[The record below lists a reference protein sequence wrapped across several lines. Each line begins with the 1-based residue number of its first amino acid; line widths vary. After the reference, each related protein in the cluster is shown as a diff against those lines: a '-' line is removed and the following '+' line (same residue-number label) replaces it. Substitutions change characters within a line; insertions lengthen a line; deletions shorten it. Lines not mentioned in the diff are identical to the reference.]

1 MAKKINKIKLPTP
14 KRKNPCRISGEY
26 SSGVSGVSL
35 KKQEAK
41 AEINSFM
48 RNEIGYVFPN
58 QKEALIAKQ
67 NKLTKILKDTKRKL
81 NKSKLTP
88 KQKNVLNTRF
98 KKAANDKAKVF
109 NDLKFFD
116 LKRKKAEE
124 FRNILI
130 KDLNRSLKDSFYNMD
145 VERTAQALKEALM
158 IRTGLRFRR
167 ITELS
172 MLDIN
177 ELLNTY
183 KVWFRQREA
192 GINPKDFKGMGK
204 FSYYSKPSFYVVL
217 QNDKSL
223 QGISLNRE
231 IQESLNRKSTKKI
244 EYNRRYAENVES
256 LTDFVHMS
264 SIAYFPNENEQPV
277 NKKDLTTVEE
287 VQNFRN
293 IYELQADLM
302 DSRTKYIVPQPIGDI
317 IRRSKTLKGKDS
329 NALDRYNSIISYA
342 VKSGFHLSK
351 DIHEVPVGNKS
362 YYYVTMKTTDK
373 KGVEKYEAFLAPHFL
388 DDNNRVRF
396 YYPKTLDGKLN
407 GAWVSAIKQAQ
418 NSQLDLPNVMK
429 EGFRRAQT
437 EKIFNGYNKQGDE
450 IKTKGY
456 AQYTELNLTIDNPLF
471 KPKTIVKSKD
481 DQKVVS
487 LWTTIRELR
496 NLDNDIW
503 QNFQKSAIKTH
514 AMLQK
519 GISKVP
525 LIKKTYMEKYNMTE
539 EQANDAIN
547 DIIDALKLEDNIYID
562 KSGNVQTA
570 ITPSMINWSR
580 GIKENHYP
588 TMFTFNDSVI
598 DLIKSYNGIID
609 EMARLKEQ
617 IGQKKHLIKNAT
629 TIAEKRKYGGQLIR
643 LKRILTKYEGD
654 GEEIVG
660 LLEIE
665 HDRIELMLGLKTET
679 EVRKVPPQIMGSY
692 VKHRKLY
699 TNRIKAQ
706 GEDVLFGGRRSDPDV
721 YPQYINSM
729 VDTQVHNEL
738 YASQINSI
746 PYMHP
751 SISNYL
757 LQDLKTAVGRP
768 DIESGGPLIVPVPYY
783 VDYSNE
789 RIVKALQTF
798 FPKLTIEKLQSVTS
812 RIQSYISGNALGVS
826 VSLTNNMQS
835 VLGGIVE
842 HGLKGEN
849 QVRRILSN
857 DAWAN
862 EIVDKGGVLDTV
874 VAVADVFLSTLSGEV
889 DFIDGFVAQ
898 RQMALFQLSKT
909 DFVERSTVLKKLF
922 TKLISRPEINLDP
935 NRFDEVIVSLL
946 EGTYD
951 AVNGMA
957 KGQISDDWYNA
968 IKKQTAILGN
978 EDQLKIFVVWGMS
991 AFGIGNTITEA
1002 KGLEPY
1008 IGMISGEIRM
1018 RKLMFIR
1025 GVVYYAD
1032 FVEPELKGNYT
1043 HPRALA
1049 AGRALVNQTMFQFS
1063 SQNFPK
1069 MFRGAAGMSIWK
1081 FKTYP
1086 YLQFQREAEIHLNFI
1101 NRLKSLPEDVAF
1113 AEFKKLLVPSDKMI
1127 IPFLGNIIGYN
1138 ENDVNSFNK
1147 GLSYILDVK
1156 VETGQSE
1163 GSTERLRRL
1172 IWSRVIFSML
1182 NTVMEQFNLVRKV
1195 KQVTRKLGLGSPN
1208 SYIRGGE
1215 AVSYSA
1221 VLRGLKLLIG
1231 TVALGYDDD
1240 DNERELYRIFLPVL
1254 LNIAVEAHKT
1264 GDYFRGGRLVGKVYY
1279 DLFNTFGFLEGKL
1292 D

>member
-1 MAKKINKIKLPTP
+1 MAEKINKIKLPTP
-14 KRKNPCRISGEY
+14 KSGKPCRISGDF
-26 SSGVSGVSL
+26 SNGVSGAAT

-41 AEINSFM
+41 AAITSFM
-48 RNEIGYVFPN
+48 RNEIGYVFPS
-58 QKEALIAKQ
+58 QKKTLLAKQ
-67 NKLTKILKDTKRKL
+67 KKLTTILKDTRRQL
-81 NKSKLTP
+81 NKSNLTE
-88 KQKNVLNTRF
+88 KQKNVLNTKF
-98 KKAANDKAKVF
+98 KKARNDKAKVL
-109 NDLKFFD
+109 NDLRFFTD
-116 LKRKKAEE
+116 KRRKAEE

-130 KDLNRSLKDSFYNMD
+130 KDLNRSLKNSFYNMD
-145 VERTAQALKEALM
+145 VEKTAEALKEALM
-158 IRTGLRFRR
+158 IRTGIRFRR

-177 ELLNTY
+177 ELLNLY
-183 KVWFRQREA
+183 KVWFKQREA

-204 FSYYSKPSFYVVL
+204 FSYYVKPSFYVVL

-223 QGISLNRE
+223 QGITLNRE
-231 IQESLNRKSTKKI
+231 IQESLNKKSTKKI
-244 EYNRRYAENVES
+244 QYNRKYAENVEN
-256 LTDFVHMS
+256 LTDFVYTFKVT
-264 SIAYFPNENEQPV
+264 YFPNKNEQPV

-302 DSRTKYIVPQPIGDI
+302 DGRTKYIVPQPLSDI
-317 IRRSKTLKGKDS
+317 IIRSKTLEGKTS

-342 VKSGFHLSK
+342 IKSGFHLSK
-351 DIHEVPVGNKS
+351 DIHEVSVGNKS

-373 KGVEKYEAFLAPHFL
+373 KGVEKYEAFLAPHFI

-396 YYPKTLDGKLN
+396 YYPKTLSGKLN
-407 GAWVSAIKQAQ
+407 GAWVDAQKQAK
-418 NSQLDLPNVMK
+418 NNQLDLPNIMN

-456 AQYTELNLTIDNPLF
+456 AQYTELDLTIDNQLF
-471 KPKTIVKSKD
+471 KRETLRKTKN

-487 LWTTIRELR
+487 LWTTIQELR
-496 NLDNDIW
+496 NLDNEIW

-539 EQANDAIN
+539 EQANNAIN

-562 KSGNVQTA
+562 KSGNVKTA
-570 ITPSMINWSR
+570 ITPGMINWSR

-588 TMFTFNDSVI
+588 AMFTFNDNIV

-609 EMARLKEQ
+609 EIARLKEQ

-629 TIAEKRKYGGQLIR
+629 TTKEKRKYGSQLIR
-643 LKRILTKYEGD
+643 HKRTLEKYIGD
-654 GEEIVG
+654 GEEKVG

-679 EVRKVPPQIMGSY
+679 DVRKVPPQVMGSY

-699 TNRIKAQ
+699 TNRVKAP

-729 VDTQVHNEL
+729 VDTEVHNEL

-751 SISNYL
+751 SITNYL

-768 DIESGGPLIVPVPYY
+768 DIESGGPIIAPVPYY

-789 RIVKALQTF
+789 RIVKALKRF
-798 FPKLTIEKLQSVTS
+798 FPNLTIEQLQSVTS

-826 VSLTNNMQS
+826 VSLNNNMQS
-835 VLGGIVE
+835 VMGGIVE
-842 HGLKGEN
+842 TGLEGEN

-862 EIVDKGGVLDTV
+862 EIVDAGGVLDTV
-874 VAVADVFLSTLSGEV
+874 VAVADVFLSTITGEI
-889 DFIDGFVAQ
+889 DFMDGFIAQ
-898 RQMALFQLSKT
+898 KQMVLFQLAKA
-909 DFVERSTVLKKLF
+909 DFVERSTMLKKLF

-935 NRFDEVIVSLL
+935 NRYDEVIVSLL

-957 KGQISDDWYNA
+957 KGQISDEWYAA

-978 EDQLKIFVVWGMS
+978 EDQLKTFVVWGMS

-1008 IGMISGEIRM
+1008 LGMIAGEIRM

-1032 FVEPELKGNYT
+1032 FVEPELRGNYT

-1101 NRLKSLPEDVAF
+1101 NRLKGLPEDVAF
-1113 AEFKKLLVPSDKMI
+1113 AEFKKLLIPSDKMI

-1163 GSTERLRRL
+1163 GSTERFRRL
-1172 IWSRVIFSML
+1172 LWTRVLFSMI

-1221 VLRGLKLLIG
+1221 VFRGLKLLIG

-1279 DLFNTFGFLEGKL
+1279 DIFNTFGYLEGKL